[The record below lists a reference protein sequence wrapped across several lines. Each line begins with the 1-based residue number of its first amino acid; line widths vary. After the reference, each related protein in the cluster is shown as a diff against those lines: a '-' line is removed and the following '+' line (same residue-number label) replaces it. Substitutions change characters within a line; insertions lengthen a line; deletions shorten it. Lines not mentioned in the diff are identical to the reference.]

1 LAKDPVCGM
10 YVDESRAEFKA
21 TVRGTTYYFCSE
33 TCLRE
38 FTAPEVELRNLK
50 VLFVIGAALTT
61 PTLVLT
67 YVSLLPPSS
76 ANYVLFALATPVQFV
91 VGWRF
96 YRGTWNALKSLVAN
110 MDVLIALG
118 TSAAYLY
125 SASVTFFPSLF
136 PFTGVYFDTSTII
149 ITLILL
155 GKLLEHVAKGRA
167 SEAVRKLMDLQ
178 PTMAHVLRGG
188 EEIELP
194 VEQVEAG
201 DLLII
206 RPGER
211 VPVDGIVVEG
221 RSSVDESMITGE
233 SLPVEKSVGDE
244 VIGATMNKTG
254 VLNAEAVKVGQD
266 TVLSQIIKLVEEA
279 QIGKAPMQQLADR
292 VASYFVPAVVLIAVA
307 SAAAWYF
314 IGQIGL
320 TFSLLAFVSV
330 VIIACPCA
338 LGIATPAALLVG
350 TGKGAE
356 NGVLIKSGD
365 YLEAAHKIETIVFD
379 KTGTL
384 TRGEPSV
391 TDVVPLRGY
400 DTDKVLAV
408 AASLEK
414 GSRHP
419 LAEAIVRGAST
430 KNLQLLDVV
439 DFEEVSGKG
448 VRAKLGDDLL
458 LLGNRKLMADA
469 QVSMGDA
476 EAKIAGLEEDGK
488 TVMVLA
494 EGRSAVG
501 LVAVADTLKEHARDA
516 VAELAG
522 MGIEIVMLTG
532 DNQRTANAI
541 AKRLGIGRVIA
552 EVLPQQKEAVIKK
565 LQAERKVVAMVGDG
579 INDAPALAQADVGV
593 AIGGGTDVAKE
604 TGGIVLIKEDLRD
617 VVTAIELS
625 KRTVAKIKQNLFWAF
640 IYNVALI
647 PIAAGILVPWLGP
660 AIYEWLPMLAAAAM
674 AFSSATVVGNSLLLT
689 RFEARK

>member
-1 LAKDPVCGM
+1 MAKDPICGM

-21 TVRGTTYYFCSE
+21 TVRGITYCFCSE

-38 FTAPEVELRNLK
+38 FTAPQVELRNLK
-50 VLFVIGAALTT
+50 VLVAFGAALTI

-67 YVSLLPPSS
+67 YVSPLPTSLT
-76 ANYVLFALATPVQFV
+76 NQVLFALATPVQFI

-96 YRGTWNALKSLVAN
+96 YRGAWDALRSLVAN
-110 MDVLIALG
+110 MDVLISLG

-125 SASVTFFPSLF
+125 SAAVTLFPSVF
-136 PFTGVYFDTSTII
+136 PFTGVYFDTSTVI

-178 PTMAHVLRGG
+178 PMMAHVVRDGR
-188 EEIELP
+188 EAELP
-194 VEQVEAG
+194 VEQVEVG
-201 DLLII
+201 DLLIV

-211 VPVDGIVVEG
+211 VPVDAIVVEG
-221 RSSVDESMITGE
+221 RSSLDESMITGE
-233 SLPVEKSVGDE
+233 SLPVEKTVGDQ

-254 VLNAEAVKVGQD
+254 VLKAEAVKVGQD
-266 TVLSQIIKLVEEA
+266 TVLSQIVKLVEEA

-292 VASYFVPAVVLIAVA
+292 AASYFVPVVVLVAVA
-307 SAAAWYF
+307 SALAWYF

-356 NGVLIKSGD
+356 NGVLFKSGD
-365 YLEAAHKIETIVFD
+365 YLEAAHKIDTIIFD

-391 TDVVPLRGY
+391 TDIVPLNGY
-400 DTDKVLAV
+400 DEDKVLAV

-419 LAEAIVRGAST
+419 LAEAIVRAASA
-430 KNLQLLDVV
+430 KNLRLEDAV
-439 DFEEVSGKG
+439 DFEEAPGKG

-458 LLGNRKLMADA
+458 LLGNRRLMADA
-469 QVSMGDA
+469 QVSLAEA
-476 EAKIAGLEEDGK
+476 EAKVVGLEQDGK
-488 TVMVLA
+488 TVIVLA
-494 EGRSAVG
+494 EQGSPVG
-501 LVAVADTLKEHARDA
+501 LIAVADTLKEHAAEA
-516 VAELAG
+516 VAGLSA
-522 MGIEIVMLTG
+522 MGIEVVMLTG
-532 DNQRTANAI
+532 DNQRTAKAI
-541 AKRLGIGRVIA
+541 GKRLGIGRIVA
-552 EVLPQQKEAVIKK
+552 EVLPQQKEEVVRQ
-565 LQAERKVVAMVGDG
+565 LQAEGKVVAMVGDG
-579 INDAPALAQADVGV
+579 INDAPALAQADVGI
-593 AIGGGTDVAKE
+593 AIGSGTDVAKE
-604 TGGIVLIKEDLRD
+604 TGGIVLIKDDLRD
-617 VVTAIELS
+617 VVAAIKLS

-647 PIAAGILVPWLGP
+647 PVAAGILVPWLGP

-674 AFSSATVVGNSLLLT
+674 AFSSVTVVGNSLLLT
-689 RFEARK
+689 KFKA